1 MRQKT
6 AKTIHFEP
14 RSYLKAT
21 TLSLICIVGA
31 GFSSLPAYAYE
42 SQPSL
47 VNVTGIETAEAPSL
61 QAVLFPKG
69 IKSIRPI
76 AVKQAFVGDCQAL
89 SSISSLARTQRGK
102 ELIMSYFSYPDE
114 YHVEIKLPGAPKSI
128 VFDVAMLNQIANI
141 LHTNTNPHGLWG
153 AVLEATL
160 GLLRFEERGM
170 YVTSSDFLAYLK
182 FGKLHYLNAVPVESV
197 MAQLTGMPTTNRD
210 FEGISEEQAHTYLSQ
225 SSNRLSVIAASI
237 SLNTP
242 PEAFPEQEFCEEID
256 SDHAYSVL
264 AYDAK
269 KRMVTIRDPNGA
281 LVRTDMQTGTSIGY
295 KEYGI
300 TVMPLSDF
308 MELFEWIEYS
318 AM

>member
-21 TLSLICIVGA
+21 TLSLLCIVGA

-61 QAVLFPKG
+61 QVVLFPKG

-102 ELIMSYFSYPDE
+102 DLIMSYFSYPDE
-114 YHVEIKLPGAPKSI
+114 FHVEVKLPGAPKSI
-128 VFDVAMLNQIANI
+128 VFDVAMLNQIADV
-141 LHTNTNPHGLWG
+141 LHTDTNPHGLWG

-160 GLLRFEERGM
+160 GLLRWEEQGI
-170 YVTSSDFLAYLK
+170 YVDSDDFLANLK
-182 FGKLHYLNAVPVESV
+182 FGKLHHLNYVPVQSI
-197 MAQLTGMPTTNRD
+197 MAQLTGMPTTYRY
-210 FEGISEEQAHTYLSQ
+210 FEGISKERAHTYLSQ
-225 SSNRLSVIAASI
+225 ARNRLAVIAGALSE
-237 SLNTP
+237 S
-242 PEAFPEQEFCEEID
+242 FPKQEVCEEIVTN
-256 SDHAYSVL
+256 HAYSVL
-264 AYDAK
+264 AYDVK
-269 KRMVTIRDPNGA
+269 KRMVTIRDPRGE

-295 KEYGI
+295 KGYGI

-308 MELFEWIEYS
+308 IKLFQIILYS
-318 AM
+318 TM